1 MRANERDRDRGTPG
15 RESQKVRLFSEY
27 VDRLMEERG
36 EVPKELGGMMTVAAW
51 LAERGKEPQPPF
63 RRRLEGSLRQQWTA
77 RHGAPCAPRRRWLH
91 DVWPW
96 PRLASAGPRWRAA
109 LAGTLLS
116 LILAVGLLLGN
127 TDVRAQIRQWLEWT
141 GIHEVQGT
149 PDWKVEFTQM
159 PGPGSLSEA
168 QAQVDFRILQPTRL
182 PSGYSLAGAGVHHL
196 HDEFAIGP
204 TVALHYYGEG
214 GGGPRS
220 SIYVQEFRARH
231 EVHEVVKRGY
241 SRNVTVNGRQ
251 AIYIDGRWEH
261 GQDGTPREWKTGD
274 TDRLLFEVGDVVVWM
289 QARRPPLG
297 LDRLIQI
304 AESFQ

>member
-1 MRANERDRDRGTPG
+1 
-15 RESQKVRLFSEY
+15 
-27 VDRLMEERG
+27 
-36 EVPKELGGMMTVAAW
+36 MMTVAAW
-51 LAERGKEPQPPF
+51 LAERGEEPEPPF
-63 RRRLEGSLRQQWTA
+63 RRRLEDSLRQQWTA
-77 RHGAPCAPRRRWLH
+77 RHGAPRAPRRRWL
-91 DVWPW
+91 DEVWPW
-96 PRLASAGPRWRAA
+96 PRLTSAGPRWGAA
-109 LAGTLLS
+109 LAGALLS

-168 QAQVDFRILQPTRL
+168 QAQVDFRILQPTYL
-182 PSGYSLAGAGVHHL
+182 PPGYSFAGAEIHHL

-204 TVALHYYGEG
+204 TVTLRYYRET
-214 GGGPRS
+214 GGGPSS
-220 SIYVQEFRARH
+220 SIYVQEFQARH
-231 EVHEVVKRGY
+231 KVHEAVKPGY
-241 SRNVTVNGRQ
+241 SQDVTVNGRQ

-261 GQDGTPREWKTGD
+261 AQDGTPREWKPGD

-297 LDRLIQI
+297 PDRLIQI